1 MLTQAATGPI
11 TCAWCTAQILDG
23 TDSLPSTYGICV
35 SCLGQ
40 GFATPVQNLEAISDA
55 DADRLPFGMIRMD
68 GEGRVVAYNAKESA
82 LSGLHKADVLGR
94 NFFRTVAPCTCVEE
108 FEGLVRKMMASERP
122 LREEI
127 QFLFKFKNNATMAQI
142 AVTTNPWSGYA
153 TLLVRK
159 ADGESQ

>member
-1 MLTQAATGPI
+1 ME
-11 TCAWCTAQILDG
+11 
-23 TDSLPSTYGICV
+23 
-35 SCLGQ
+35 
-40 GFATPVQNLEAISDA
+40 NLEGISDA

-68 GEGRVVAYNAKESA
+68 GEGRLVAYNAKESA
-82 LSGLHKADVLGR
+82 LSGLRKADVLGR

-127 QFLFKFKNNATMAQI
+127 QFVVKFKNNATMAQI

-153 TLLVRK
+153 TLLVH
-159 ADGESQ
+159 ESDAKTQ